1 MNRNK
6 KHRTERVQAA
16 VLAAAMVLSGMPSSA
31 MAANVD
37 QPELR
42 QLAQAEV
49 MTGERKISFNED
61 WRFYRETEGS
71 IQAEGKDFDD
81 SQWRTVTLP
90 HDYSIEL
97 DFDRSSPAG
106 SGGGFL
112 NGGVGWY
119 RKTFVLPESMKGK
132 RISVDFGGVYMDS
145 TTYVN
150 GEMIGN
156 YPYGYSTFAYD
167 ITDQLV
173 ADGVT
178 ENVIAV
184 RVNNQLPS
192 SRWYSGSGIYRNVNL
207 VVTDDVH
214 VERYGTFVKTPDLE
228 EHYAKDEAV
237 VTVETKVANDGA
249 LPANAVVTST
259 IYDSEGNQFAD
270 PVTTEAREIA
280 AGIRP

>member
-1 MNRNK
+1 
-6 KHRTERVQAA
+6 
-16 VLAAAMVLSGMPSSA
+16 
-31 MAANVD
+31 
-37 QPELR
+37 
-42 QLAQAEV
+42 

-97 DFDRSSPAG
+97 DFDRYSPAG

-150 GEMIGN
+150 GEMIRN
-156 YPYGYSTFAYD
+156 YPYGYSPFAYD

-192 SRWYSGSGIYRNVNL
+192 SRWHSGSGIYRNVNL

-228 EHYAKDEAV
+228 EHYAKNEAV